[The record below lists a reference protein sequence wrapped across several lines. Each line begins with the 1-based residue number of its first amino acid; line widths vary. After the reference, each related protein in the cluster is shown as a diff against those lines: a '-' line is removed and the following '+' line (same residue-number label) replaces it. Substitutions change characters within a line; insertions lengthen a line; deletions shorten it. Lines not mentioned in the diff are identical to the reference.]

1 MKREGWLQVWQ
12 IKCGDLSIGVGKEG
26 GRGDD
31 GPRTLDGGGRKHS
44 FAQPP
49 PHPNPLTL
57 EDTLPKYG
65 VEEDEIASKF
75 VKHGTILHLE
85 HCK

>member
-1 MKREGWLQVWQ
+1 MV
-12 IKCGDLSIGVGKEG
+12 EG
-26 GRGDD
+26 GN
-31 GPRTLDGGGRKHS
+31 TLSRNTH
-44 FAQPP
+44 
-49 PHPNPLTL
+49 PHPHPLTL

>member
-1 MKREGWLQVWQ
+1 MV
-12 IKCGDLSIGVGKEG
+12 EG
-26 GRGDD
+26 GN
-31 GPRTLDGGGRKHS
+31 TLSRN
-44 FAQPP
+44 
-49 PHPNPLTL
+49 PHPLTL